1 MPKQTFETAMKQLE
15 QIVQEI
21 ETGDLSLEVSMKKF
35 EDGIQLSRFCAKKL
49 DETER
54 RITLLLQNPDGTV
67 QEAPVEDSDPLVS
80 DLAPED
86 R

>member
-1 MPKQTFETAMKQLE
+1 MKQLE

>member
-1 MPKQTFETAMKQLE
+1 
-15 QIVQEI
+15 
-21 ETGDLSLEVSMKKF
+21 MKKF

>member
-1 MPKQTFETAMKQLE
+1 MKQLE
-15 QIVQEI
+15 QIVQEL

-54 RITLLLQNPDGTV
+54 RITLLLQNPDGSV

>member
-1 MPKQTFETAMKQLE
+1 MKQLE
-15 QIVQEI
+15 QIVQEL